1 MVNFTHHYQLTLHQ
15 SGLCLPSL
23 KSVWDLIFPRQ
34 IKSWRQRNFKKS
46 DWLFRLLGRRKD
58 WLFKGNQNTGL
69 VYRDFHLT
77 PYGIYQFIFLFL
89 MFCINQSEEL
99 GEILLSID
107 NLSSFCV
114 GKRTDVD
121 VRFSTPYLKLDLIN
135 VSSKIVYLTI
145 T

>member
-23 KSVWDLIFPRQ
+23 KSVWDLIFPQQ
-34 IKSWRQRNFKKS
+34 IKSWSQRNFKKS
-46 DWLFRLLGRRKD
+46 DWLFRLLGTRKD
-58 WLFKGNQNTGL
+58 FSREIKTPDWCIEISIWLHMVSINLSFCF
-69 VYRDFHLT
+69 YC
-77 PYGIYQFIFLFL
+77 
-89 MFCINQSEEL
+89 FCINQSEEL

-135 VSSKIVYLTI
+135 VSSKIFILL
-145 T
+145 

>member
-23 KSVWDLIFPRQ
+23 KSVWDLIFPQQ
-34 IKSWRQRNFKKS
+34 IKSWSQRNFKKS
-46 DWLFRLLGRRKD
+46 DWLFRLLGTRKD
-58 WLFKGNQNTGL
+58 FSREIKTLDWCIEISIWL
-69 VYRDFHLT
+69 
-77 PYGIYQFIFLFL
+77 YGIYQFIFLFL

-135 VSSKIVYLTI
+135 VSSKIFILL
-145 T
+145 

>member
-1 MVNFTHHYQLTLHQ
+1 MVNFTHHYHLTLHQ

-23 KSVWDLIFPRQ
+23 KSVWDLIFPQQ

-46 DWLFRLLGRRKD
+46 DWLFRLLGTRKD
-58 WLFKGNQNTGL
+58 FSREIKTLDWCIEISIWL
-69 VYRDFHLT
+69 
-77 PYGIYQFIFLFL
+77 YGIYQFIFLFL

>member
-23 KSVWDLIFPRQ
+23 KSVWDLIFPQQ

-46 DWLFRLLGRRKD
+46 DWLFRLLGTRKD
-58 WLFKGNQNTGL
+58 FSREIKTLDWCIEISIWL
-69 VYRDFHLT
+69 
-77 PYGIYQFIFLFL
+77 YGIYQFIFLFL